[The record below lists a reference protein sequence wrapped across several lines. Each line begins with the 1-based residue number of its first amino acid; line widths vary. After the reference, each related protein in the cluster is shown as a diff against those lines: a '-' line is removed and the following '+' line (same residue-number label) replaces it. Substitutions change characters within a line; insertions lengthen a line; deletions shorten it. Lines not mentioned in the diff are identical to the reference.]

1 MFEAKKIAVVIP
13 AFNEERLITR
23 VMETL
28 PQFVDAAYVVD
39 DTSTDSTCKVVQN
52 FIQRNGEEFI
62 KFHLLKH
69 PQNQGVGA
77 AIITGYLRAV
87 HDGYDIVAVMAG
99 DAQMDPADLEHII
112 SPVARGEADYV
123 KGNRLFT
130 GEAWKQIPRYRYI
143 GNSVL
148 SLLTKIAS
156 GYWHVADS
164 QTGYTA
170 MARKTIDLIP
180 IELLYKRYGYP
191 NHLLVMLNVFRQRVM
206 DIPIQPVYGIGEVS
220 GIKLHKVIP
229 RMSWLL
235 LKQFIW
241 RIKETYI
248 IRDFHPLV
256 FFYLFGITQLA
267 LCFPFILRLIWI
279 WITQNYTPQVT
290 ALIVVFSCISGLQL
304 LLFGMW
310 FDTEYNRAISVH
322 PNPDRAWPNQQNSES
337 TSEDHDSS
345 Q

>member
-1 MFEAKKIAVVIP
+1 MFETKKIAVVIP
-13 AFNEERLITR
+13 AYNEERLITR
-23 VMETL
+23 VLDTL
-28 PQFVDAAYVVD
+28 PDFVDSAYIVD
-39 DTSTDSTCKVVQN
+39 DFSTDSTSTTVKDYIRN
-52 FIQRNGEEFI
+52 HNKGSIQ
-62 KFHLLKH
+62 FHLLNH
-69 PQNQGVGA
+69 PKNLGVGA
-77 AIITGYLRAV
+77 AIVTGYLQAV
-87 HDGYDIVAVMAG
+87 HDGYDIMAVMAG
-99 DAQMDPADLEHII
+99 DAQMDPSDLLHVI
-112 SPVARGEADYV
+112 SPIARGEADYV

-130 GEAWKQIPRYRYI
+130 GEAWKRIPKYRYI

-170 MARKTIDLIP
+170 ISKKTIQLLP
-180 IELLYKRYGYP
+180 VQTLYKRYGYP

-206 DIPIQPVYGIGEVS
+206 DIPIQPVYGVGEVS

-241 RIKETYI
+241 RIKETYV

-256 FFYLFGITQLA
+256 FFYLLGITQLT
-267 LCFPFILRLIWI
+267 LCIPFIIRLLWI
-279 WITQNYTPQVT
+279 WMTQNYTPQVT
-290 ALIVVFSCISGLQL
+290 ALIVVFSFISGLQL

-310 FDTEYNRAISVH
+310 FDTEYNRSVSVH
-322 PNPDRAWPNQQNSES
+322 PGPDSGLPNHQKFETNSQ
-337 TSEDHDSS
+337 DHEPH
-345 Q
+345 